1 MTSAACCGESLLS
14 GRGIAVGETRH
25 RTEQQRRDGRER
37 DGGSSACEGDVS
49 VAHATYLSARL
60 GQHRS
65 YLSARLGQHRSSQRD
80 AFPPLNV
87 LRQVTPAAP
96 LSVLGSRQV
105 SLRPHVLIH
114 GLNPTRHGTKLV

>member
-65 YLSARLGQHRSSQRD
+65 SQRD
-80 AFPPLNV
+80 AFPPLNL
-87 LRQVTPAAP
+87 LRQVTPEHPLDVLAAP
-96 LSVLGSRQV
+96 TPP
-105 SLRPHVLIH
+105 LRHP
-114 GLNPTRHGTKLV
+114 

>member
-25 RTEQQRRDGRER
+25 RTKQQRRDGRER

-65 YLSARLGQHRSSQRD
+65 SQRD
-80 AFPPLNV
+80 AFPPLNL

-96 LSVLGSRQV
+96 LRCPGHP
-105 SLRPHVLIH
+105 LRSDQFFVK
-114 GLNPTRHGTKLV
+114 GFWSE